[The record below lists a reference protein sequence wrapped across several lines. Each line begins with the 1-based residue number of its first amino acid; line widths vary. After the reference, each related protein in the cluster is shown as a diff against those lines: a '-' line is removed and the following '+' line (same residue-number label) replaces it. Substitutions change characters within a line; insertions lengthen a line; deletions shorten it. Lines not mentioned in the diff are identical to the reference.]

1 MRSMPKVPPK
11 GFTFGLLL
19 HKHIHSS
26 VGRKK
31 VPMGWQEEKAW
42 KALHRKRGARSGDCL
57 SLTQSSHDIGRNR
70 RSRFQVKRCPFV
82 GRRVT
87 LVGNDMVQM
96 SKFQNLFYEREKGER
111 REMPARRRQ
120 IECLRRRR
128 RRRRVTTRSGA
139 VLASACAHWN
149 WHSRGHLSL
158 LALRARDT
166 VFCTCIL

>member
-1 MRSMPKVPPK
+1 MA
-11 GFTFGLLL
+11 FCYINIF
-19 HKHIHSS
+19 IH
-26 VGRKK
+26 RWEERRC
-31 VPMGWQEEKAW
+31 PWEEEKAW
-42 KALHRKRGARSGDCL
+42 KALHRKRGARSGGCL
-57 SLTQSSHDIGRNR
+57 SLTQSSHRGLRHLASHDIWRNR

-139 VLASACAHWN
+139 AFAPACAHWN

>member
-1 MRSMPKVPPK
+1 MGGGEGMEGTPPEK
-11 GFTFGLLL
+11 G
-19 HKHIHSS
+19 SY
-26 VGRKK
+26 
-31 VPMGWQEEKAW
+31 
-42 KALHRKRGARSGDCL
+42 RSGDCP
-57 SLTQSSHDIGRNR
+57 SLTQSSHDTWRNR
-70 RSRFQVKRCPFV
+70 RSRFQVKRCPLV